1 MSNVYLLLWLEAPL
15 QSWGADS
22 RFGRRGTLEF
32 PTKSGILGLLCCALG
47 AGGEQRE
54 LLEEMAPLTQSVIS
68 FGRKRENSR
77 GEWQKVGREPLLR
90 DFQMVG
96 SGYDEKNPWE
106 TLLIPKKSDGTAAV
120 NGGSKI
126 TYRYYLQGEAFAA
139 ILEVPAEKA
148 ATFANALENPYWD
161 IYFGRKCCAPT
172 DFIYRGCFESAPSAL
187 EKALEIADGKGRV
200 EDFRVV
206 DGEGAGET
214 IILNDVPIQFGEN
227 KVYRERRVSILTID
241 DDA

>member
-32 PTKSGILGLLCCALG
+32 PTKSGVLGMLCCSLG
-47 AGGEQRE
+47 AGGEQKE
-54 LLEEMAPLTQSVIS
+54 LLEKMASLKQSAIS
-68 FGRKRENSR
+68 FCRTSKFRQE
-77 GEWQKVGREPLLR
+77 EIKKLDREPLLR
-90 DFQMVG
+90 DFHMVG
-96 SGYDEKNPWE
+96 GGYDDKNPWE

-126 TYRYYLQGEAFAA
+126 TYRYYLQDAVFAV
-139 ILEVPAEKA
+139 ITEVPSEKL
-148 ATFANALENPYWD
+148 TLFADALENPCWD

-172 DFIYRGCFESAPSAL
+172 DFIYRGCFNTESLAIG
-187 EKALEIADGKGRV
+187 KALEIAQEKKLM

-206 DGEGAGET
+206 DGEHEGET
-214 IILNDVPIQFGEN
+214 IILNDVPIQFGEQ
-227 KVYRERRVSILTID
+227 KLYRERRVTVISYAD
-241 DDA
+241 DK